1 MPSGY
6 TPLFCALVV
15 RVSATQHAV
24 ASIAEVSSRALRLR
38 VIGRRPLRLKVG
50 EPAQGAQSRHEAV
63 PPAARDHKVGNSLNS
78 SSYRLTRNRKISA
91 IAIRSRN
98 WISVLAAAKKD
109 CVIDPL

>member
-15 RVSATQHAV
+15 RVSATQHAA

-50 EPAQGAQSRHEAV
+50 EPAQGAQPGHKAV
-63 PPAARDHKVGNSLNS
+63 FPAARDHKVRNSLNS

-91 IAIRSRN
+91 IAIRSNELDLCRRR
-98 WISVLAAAKKD
+98 
-109 CVIDPL
+109 PQ